1 MLTRCILN
9 GNNIKIWRIEMN
21 MRKLLAAIL
30 VCAFVF
36 SVVGPVIASEE
47 VSITGVVQQVE
58 EEFVIVTAD
67 GEYLVKDQDLSEMT
81 GKMVTV
87 VGTVTE
93 EDGEKIIEVTSVAE
107 DN

>member
-1 MLTRCILN
+1 M
-9 GNNIKIWRIEMN
+9 K

-47 VSITGVVQQVE
+47 ISITGVVQQVE

-67 GEYLVKDQDLSEMT
+67 GEYLVKDQDLTEMT
-81 GKMVTV
+81 GKMVTA

-93 EDGEKIIEVTSVAE
+93 EDGEKIIEITSVAE
-107 DN
+107 EN

>member
-1 MLTRCILN
+1 M
-9 GNNIKIWRIEMN
+9 K

-47 VSITGVVQQVE
+47 EVSITGMVQQVD

-67 GEYLVKDQDLSEMT
+67 GEYLVKDQDLTEMT
-81 GKMVTV
+81 GKMVTA
-87 VGTVTE
+87 VGIVTE

-107 DN
+107 EN

>member
-1 MLTRCILN
+1 
-9 GNNIKIWRIEMN
+9 MN

-36 SVVGPVIASEE
+36 SVVGPVMASEE
-47 VSITGVVQQVE
+47 VSITGVVQQIE

-93 EDGEKIIEVTSVAE
+93 EEGEKIIEVTSVAE
-107 DN
+107 EN